1 MRFMG
6 DAAAFAYL
14 SMEQAIAD
22 SGLTEDQVSNDR
34 TGIVAGSGGASSLNQ
49 VNAVDIIREKA
60 LSALVHTWFHVQ
72 WLLRFLLV
80 LLHHLKSVA

>member
-34 TGIVAGSGGASSLNQ
+34 TGSRCGFWWCFIQTKLT
-49 VNAVDIIREKA
+49 
-60 LSALVHTWFHVQ
+60 L
-72 WLLRFLLV
+72 
-80 LLHHLKSVA
+80 